1 MYPNTNQNPKPR
13 PQLNPGSPNPG
24 SNAAPVPVPD
34 RTAVGDALIGL
45 TESQRLARVAEQ
57 RVVDAVKR
65 NPEVAVEQYP
75 AVLIITEFVS
85 ARLDTQDTALG
96 RIEEQTKK
104 TNGRVSALEGWR
116 DYWLAF
122 FAGVIAVLTI
132 VGILVVDRVT
142 DIVKEQIR
150 IIIREEINAPSHIHK
165 LKSHLR
171 PPASDDQNPQ
181 LARQP

>member
-1 MYPNTNQNPKPR
+1 MRIHFLGIKLKANWNK
-13 PQLNPGSPNPG
+13 
-24 SNAAPVPVPD
+24 
-34 RTAVGDALIGL
+34 
-45 TESQRLARVAEQ
+45 VAEK
-57 RVVDAVKR
+57 RVVDLVR
-65 NPEVAVEQYP
+65 TNPQGAVEQYP

-104 TNGRVSALEGWR
+104 TNGRVNALEGWR

-142 DIVKEQIR
+142 DIVKEQVR
-150 IIIREEINAPSHIHK
+150 IIIREEINRPSHIDK
-165 LKSHLR
+165 LKSRLR
-171 PPASDDQNPQ
+171 PPADEPQ